1 MKFHFVILFLFFC
14 SFFNVCSAQTFP
26 TKAIKWIIP
35 SPAGDGA
42 DVTARLVADS
52 VSRLINQPIIIDNKP
67 GVGGI
72 IGSELVAK
80 SAPDGYTM
88 IVGNAGSHSITPAIY
103 NHLNYDS
110 INGFIPIALF
120 CTAPNVMV
128 VNPALNIK
136 NVNEFINYAKKN
148 SKPLNYASAG
158 VGSSAHMSTELF
170 KSMTGVEI
178 MHIPYKGTVPAATAL
193 VSGEVD
199 LMIANLPGILSEF
212 IKAGRIQPLAVTSAN
227 RIVSLPNLPTLKEYL
242 PEFETVAWYGL
253 FAPAGTPQPII
264 DKMNYLVNSSLE
276 SADIKAK
283 FRNIGCEP
291 SLGSSK
297 EFSNRVNKD
306 IARWKKLSLEK
317 NIKTD

>member
-1 MKFHFVILFLFFC
+1 
-14 SFFNVCSAQTFP
+14 
-26 TKAIKWIIP
+26 
-35 SPAGDGA
+35 
-42 DVTARLVADS
+42 
-52 VSRLINQPIIIDNKP
+52 
-67 GVGGI
+67 
-72 IGSELVAK
+72 
-80 SAPDGYTM
+80 M

-103 NHLNYDS
+103 NHLNYDP

-128 VNPALNIK
+128 VNPSLNIK
-136 NVNEFINYAKKN
+136 NVNEFISYAKKN

-297 EFSNRVNKD
+297 EFSIRVNKD
-306 IARWKKLSLEK
+306 IARWKKLSIEK